1 MLRIKNEQN
10 DITNISFE
18 YKLSDEIKKEFSLNR
33 RNDEDLASAFQKI
46 RNGIDKSVN
55 HLLKKAKHSKIDNLN
70 ENGRKSTPTVDEQDL
85 AINLF
90 DLENNLIALTTKNKD
105 AWKDNFTFKVN
116 DQEFKVIVNLPTI
129 KKIALS
135 KLLIAGMPAIAKIE
149 TDSQISNE
157 QLSKFYKFSWYKSVN
172 TFENPVPDTVN
183 SEKIKLDQNELN
195 TIEWKL
201 MADGVDKRLCVLD
214 EDCENRLIKIEC
226 IPNDGSREGLAV
238 QQLTNYLVNK
248 KLDLINFPMTDRHKL
263 TKEKLTDKKY
273 IQSKKFFSIL
283 KNFVL

>member
-18 YKLSDEIKKEFSLNR
+18 YKLGDEIKKEFSLNR

-55 HLLKKAKHSKIDNLN
+55 HLLKKAKHSKKDNLN
-70 ENGRKSTPTVDEQDL
+70 ENGRMSTSTVDEQEL

-90 DLENNLIALTTKNKD
+90 DLENNLVALTTKNKD

-116 DQEFKVIVNLPTI
+116 DQEFKVITNLPTI
-129 KKIALS
+129 KKITLS

-149 TDSQISNE
+149 TDSQISVE
-157 QLSKFYKFSWYKSVN
+157 QLSKFSKFLWYKSVN
-172 TFENPVPDTVN
+172 SFENPIPDTIN
-183 SEKIKLDQNELN
+183 SEKLKLDQNELN
-195 TIEWKL
+195 TIEWTL
-201 MADGVDKRLCVLD
+201 MTEGENKRLCVLD

-226 IPNDGSREGLAV
+226 IPNDGNKQGLTV
-238 QQLTNYLVNK
+238 QHVSLCLVNK
-248 KLDLINFPMTDRHKL
+248 KLDFDNSPMNERHKL
-263 TKEKLTDKKY
+263 TKERLTDNK
-273 IQSKKFFSIL
+273 
-283 KNFVL
+283 